1 MQKSLTVENN
11 IDSRIAIKADKVEF
25 EELFYNLISN
35 AIKYSQENG
44 SITINA
50 DDKGDIVILSVKD
63 TGIGL
68 TENQIEHVF
77 DEFFKVDESR
87 HELDSSG
94 LGLSI
99 CKKIVKK
106 HGGNI
111 WAESAGND
119 LGTTIFF
126 TIRKG
131 ILEKEAD

>member
-1 MQKSLTVENN
+1 MKCN
-11 IDSRIAIKADKVEF
+11 IDPRIAVRVDNVEF

-35 AIKYSQENG
+35 AIKYSREGGN
-44 SITINA
+44 ITINA
-50 DDKGDIVILSVKD
+50 DDRGDIVIISVKD

-68 TENQIEHVF
+68 TEEQIEHVF

-99 CKKIVKK
+99 CKKIVNK

-111 WAESAGND
+111 WAESNGRD

-131 ILEKEAD
+131 VSKKEADQ